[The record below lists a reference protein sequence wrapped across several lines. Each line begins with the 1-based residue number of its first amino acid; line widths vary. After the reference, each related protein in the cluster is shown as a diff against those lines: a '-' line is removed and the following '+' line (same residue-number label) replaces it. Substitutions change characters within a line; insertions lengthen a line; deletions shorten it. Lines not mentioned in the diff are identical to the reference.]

1 MMHLLTVFTIASLF
15 LPLVSVQAAS
25 MRVSTV
31 QQSQGTVSYL
41 PRGRFRV
48 VRRSPRVLR
57 ALTRAAVRPARRPT
71 IRASSSSSAAHTAT
85 GSGVFDPNLDTSA
98 QPRILLL
105 GRTTPVLASVKF
117 FSTSEPVSVDTIS
130 VVLSTAATSVDAILL
145 YEGRTGEWIGTATA
159 RDATTFTL
167 TLSEGRMRL
176 PHRVDRYV
184 YARARLKED
193 RNGGESGED
202 VRIASVQVS
211 GTGDWSNSA
220 YSSTSTDTFPLS
232 QTAVAA
238 ITEVRS
244 VGNAQDVLSSGSNQL
259 LARFRF
265 TGETTDGRTD
275 ARVTAL
281 RFQIEQAGGVT
292 LSNVRL
298 ESDDAS
304 VTSACVSTAS
314 LITCD
319 AIPAALGTADGAITI
334 RVYGDVSVPSDAQDP
349 FLRLTLNDPGTTAIS
364 GAVTWSDG
372 YTTFTWLPFEQPL
385 ARGTFLR

>member
-1 MMHLLTVFTIASLF
+1 MRIFAVATIAWLF
-15 LPLVSVQAAS
+15 LPFVPVQAAS

-31 QQSQGTVSYL
+31 QQSRGTVSYL
-41 PRGRFRV
+41 PRGRFRI

-57 ALTRAAVRPARRPT
+57 TLMRTTVRPVQRPAV
-71 IRASSSSSAAHTAT
+71 RASSSSSAAHTAT
-85 GSGVFDPNLDTSA
+85 GSGVFDSDLDTSA

-130 VVLSTAATSVDAILL
+130 VALATAAASVDAILL
-145 YEGRTGEWIGTATA
+145 YDGRTGEWIGTATA

-167 TLSEGRMRL
+167 TLPDGRMRL

-193 RNGGESGED
+193 RSGGESGEQ
-202 VRIASVQVS
+202 VRIATVQVS
-211 GTGDWSNSA
+211 GTGDWSNSD

-238 ITEVRS
+238 LREVRS
-244 VGNAQDVLSSGSNQL
+244 VGSVQDVLAAGSNQL

-265 TGETTDGRTD
+265 TGETTDGRTN

-281 RFQIEQAGGVT
+281 RFQIEQAAGVT

-298 ESDDAS
+298 ESEDAS
-304 VTSACVSTAS
+304 VTSSCVSTAS

-319 AIPAALGTADGAITI
+319 AIPAALGTADGAITL
-334 RVYGDVSVPSDAQDP
+334 RVYGDIAVPSDAQDP

-364 GAVTWSDG
+364 GAVSWSDG

-385 ARGTFLR
+385 ARGTLLR